1 MQNLTGIDEKGL
13 QYALEDE
20 DIVLLMAITDSLKVA
35 HVNLREGQKIIPAS
49 NLYVIRLDK
58 SVIEPLFLKI
68 LLETETANKIFRKF
82 GVGMAI
88 QSISAEFLNKVLI
101 PVPSK
106 EAQLSLIEKYKS
118 LEREEISLK
127 NRIKEITKEK
137 RELL

>member
-1 MQNLTGIDEKGL
+1 M
-13 QYALEDE
+13 AL
-20 DIVLLMAITDSLKVA
+20 TDSLKVA

-82 GVGMAI
+82 GVGIAI

-127 NRIKEITKEK
+127 TRIKEIAKEK